1 MRIAKWG
8 LAILL
13 ASFVGIADG
22 QQQTQ
27 EQTENS
33 IAAAARRAREN
44 KKEHAKPAK
53 VWDNDN
59 IPTSATS
66 LSVVGN
72 ASPAADN
79 SANQA
84 ANVPA
89 GSAAPAAANNASADA
104 SKKSAVEADL
114 AAAKERLQTL
124 QNDLDIA
131 QRKFTLDRQTYYA
144 KPDYAAD
151 KAGAATLED
160 EQSQVEAKRQEVA
173 DAKKRVADLEE
184 KLNSAGRSGTNS
196 APN

>member
-13 ASFVGIADG
+13 ASLVGTADG

-27 EQTENS
+27 EQAENS

-44 KKEHAKPAK
+44 KKEHAKPTK

-59 IPTSATS
+59 IPTSAAS
-66 LSVVGN
+66 LSVVGK
-72 ASPAADN
+72 APPADN
-79 SANQA
+79 SANQP
-84 ANVPA
+84 ANVPP
-89 GSAAPAAANNASADA
+89 GSAAPGAANSASADA

-131 QRKFTLDRQTYYA
+131 QRKITLDRQVYYS

-151 KAGAATLED
+151 KAGPATLED
-160 EQSQVEAKRQEVA
+160 EQSQLEAKRQEVA

-184 KLNSAGRSGTNS
+184 KLNSAGQSGTSS
-196 APN
+196 APK

>member
-1 MRIAKWG
+1 MRIANWG

-13 ASFVGIADG
+13 ASLVGTADG

-27 EQTENS
+27 EQAENS

-44 KKEHAKPAK
+44 KKEHAKPTK

-59 IPTSATS
+59 IPTSAAS

-72 ASPAADN
+72 APPADN
-79 SANQA
+79 SANQP
-84 ANVPA
+84 ANVPP
-89 GSAAPAAANNASADA
+89 GSAAPGAANSASADA

-131 QRKFTLDRQTYYA
+131 QRKSTLDSQMYYS

-151 KAGAATLED
+151 KVGAATLED
-160 EQSQVEAKRQEVA
+160 EQSQLEAKRQEVA

-184 KLNSAGRSGTNS
+184 KLNSAGQSGTSS

>member
-13 ASFVGIADG
+13 ASLVGTADG

-27 EQTENS
+27 EQAENS

-44 KKEHAKPAK
+44 KKEHAKPTK

-59 IPTSATS
+59 IPTSAAS

-72 ASPAADN
+72 APPADN
-79 SANQA
+79 SANQP
-84 ANVPA
+84 ANVPP
-89 GSAAPAAANNASADA
+89 GSAAPGAANSASADA

-131 QRKFTLDRQTYYA
+131 QRKITLDRQVYYS

-160 EQSQVEAKRQEVA
+160 EQSQLEAKRQEVA

-184 KLNSAGRSGTNS
+184 KLNSAGQSGTSS
-196 APN
+196 APK

>member
-13 ASFVGIADG
+13 ASLVGTADG

-27 EQTENS
+27 EQAENS

-44 KKEHAKPAK
+44 KKEHAKPTK

-59 IPTSATS
+59 IPTSAAS
-66 LSVVGN
+66 LSVVGK
-72 ASPAADN
+72 APPADN
-79 SANQA
+79 SANQP
-84 ANVPA
+84 ANVPP
-89 GSAAPAAANNASADA
+89 GSAAPGAANSASADA

-131 QRKFTLDRQTYYA
+131 QRKITLDRQVYYS

-160 EQSQVEAKRQEVA
+160 EQSQLEAKRQEVA

-184 KLNSAGRSGTNS
+184 KLNSAGQSGTSS
-196 APN
+196 APK

>member
-1 MRIAKWG
+1 MRIAIWG

-13 ASFVGIADG
+13 ASLVGTADA

-27 EQTENS
+27 EQAENS

-44 KKEHAKPAK
+44 KKEHAKPTK

-59 IPTSATS
+59 IPTSAAS
-66 LSVVGN
+66 LSVVGK
-72 ASPAADN
+72 APPADN
-79 SANQA
+79 SANQP
-84 ANVPA
+84 ANVPP
-89 GSAAPAAANNASADA
+89 GSAAPGAANSASADA

-131 QRKFTLDRQTYYA
+131 QRKFTLDRQMYYS

-151 KAGAATLED
+151 KVGAATLED
-160 EQSQVEAKRQEVA
+160 EQSQLEAKGQEVA

-184 KLNSAGRSGTNS
+184 KLNSAGQSGTGS

>member
-1 MRIAKWG
+1 MRIAIWG

-13 ASFVGIADG
+13 ASLVGTADA

-27 EQTENS
+27 EQAENS

-44 KKEHAKPAK
+44 KKEHAKPTK

-59 IPTSATS
+59 IPTSAAS
-66 LSVVGN
+66 LSVVGK
-72 ASPAADN
+72 APPADN
-79 SANQA
+79 SANQP
-84 ANVPA
+84 ANVPP
-89 GSAAPAAANNASADA
+89 GSAAPGAANSASADA

-131 QRKFTLDRQTYYA
+131 QRKITLDRQVYYS

-160 EQSQVEAKRQEVA
+160 EQSQLEAKRQEVA

-184 KLNSAGRSGTNS
+184 KLNSAGQSGTSS
-196 APN
+196 APK